1 MEIEVEVVFAAAHS
15 QTILNLLVPENCTIS
30 NAIEQSGVLEMHP
43 ELGAVDQLNVGIFG
57 KLRSLDWNL
66 QAGDRIEI
74 YRQLAMDPKDA
85 RKVRAKQQAKHKKI
99 QKLNSKD
106 KKTK

>member
-15 QTILNLLVPENCTIS
+15 QTIVNILMPENCTLAS
-30 NAIEQSGVLEMHP
+30 AIIESGILQMHP

-66 QAGDRIEI
+66 KAGDRIEI